1 MLLSRD
7 LPHHLRSI
15 ILHTAAW
22 WHQAHSC
29 LMTICKYYYWPE
41 RERTGS
47 RRNQQQHTRQIIV
60 WTPFWSESRDRRPC
74 WGICSLYTL
83 IIRNNRTQV
92 TPTGYDARFLWL
104 IIRVPPPYNNKPY
117 KIGSPPQWT
126 CSKESCSLSCRYL
139 HSTAQGPVQCGA
151 FKLVAGCLVEVLCST
166 LNNGDLTSALWF
178 LTGPRWRQS
187 PSGFH
192 IHVTFRSI

>member
-1 MLLSRD
+1 
-7 LPHHLRSI
+7 
-15 ILHTAAW
+15 
-22 WHQAHSC
+22 
-29 LMTICKYYYWPE
+29 MTICKYYYW
-41 RERTGS
+41 RERTEGS
-47 RRNQQQHTRQIIV
+47 RRNHQQHMRQIIV

-139 HSTAQGPVQCGA
+139 HQGTAQGPVQCGA

-166 LNNGDLTSALWF
+166 LNNGDLDNKSTLIPHW
-178 LTGPRWRQS
+178 S
-187 PSGFH
+187 PLAAVSIRLSHSCH
-192 IHVTFRSI
+192 IQKYLNVFSHLDNLSLSNWMV